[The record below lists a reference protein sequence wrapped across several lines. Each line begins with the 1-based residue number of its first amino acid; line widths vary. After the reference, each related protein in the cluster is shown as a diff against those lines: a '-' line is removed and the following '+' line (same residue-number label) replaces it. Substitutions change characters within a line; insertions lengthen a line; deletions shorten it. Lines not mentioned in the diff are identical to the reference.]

1 MEVLTHTQ
9 MNSHCHVWLPQGLV
23 ERWTSGVLSVS
34 GFSQKLWSTSNM
46 IPTIIMSETIPLG
59 QMKNW
64 PRYEHNTI
72 WLFNSSPWKITML
85 LIGKPSISMGHLYHG
100 YVSHNQ
106 RVTQTPNVK
115 ITEEFGIMEHV
126 FFWPWLTDASR
137 IWASVCHE
145 ISMGKGHETF
155 SQFLHLSPKL
165 RMCRITDYFNY
176 INHRLV
182 VSNMTGLFSISYMG
196 CHPSHWRTHI
206 FQDGYCTTNQ

>member
-23 ERWTSGVLSVS
+23 ERWTSGVLSAS

-46 IPTIIMSETIPLG
+46 IPTIIMSETISLG

-106 RVTQTPNVK
+106 RVTLFRLDKFRGFSCRGLRGNHQTFAYKFCAVTACEGMERLLVTGYPPVASWKLQEALHFCRK
-115 ITEEFGIMEHV
+115 I
-126 FFWPWLTDASR
+126 
-137 IWASVCHE
+137 
-145 ISMGKGHETF
+145 
-155 SQFLHLSPKL
+155 Q
-165 RMCRITDYFNY
+165 
-176 INHRLV
+176 V
-182 VSNMTGLFSISYMG
+182 VHNSSS
-196 CHPSHWRTHI
+196 
-206 FQDGYCTTNQ
+206 